1 MPQGDE
7 GVMHPLLG
15 CHELEEGGA
24 LADLH
29 SFEPAA
35 EAEEDGKML
44 SVTLTRV
51 YPKTHLGKMK
61 SSRL

>member
-1 MPQGDE
+1 VLNEDQN
-7 GVMHPLLG
+7 VVFLLWNA
-15 CHELEEGGA
+15 HELEDCESS
-24 LADLH
+24 ADLH
-29 SFEPAA
+29 GFEPAA